1 MPFGCHAARSSG
13 LSSGCWPHLFEMIDD
28 ESVLIIG
35 NDTGQIFRDSLFLP
49 SFFFLHFFLSYLLM
63 FSFAFPPGFFSFVL
77 CFFLFTIF
85 FFFYMS
91 FIPYSHAPATLK
103 KILHIYLFHNMSVS
117 QPYKMLAGYQYK
129 FSMANS
135 ELSSRLYY
143 EPRSLPLIVVIR
155 SPMMFM
161 NTIRAVLSNCDT

>member
-13 LSSGCWPHLFEMIDD
+13 LSLGCWPHLFEMIDD
-28 ESVLIIG
+28 ESVLIIA

-63 FSFAFPPGFFSFVL
+63 FSFAFPPGFFCPMFL
-77 CFFLFTIF
+77 PFHHIFLFLHVF
-85 FFFYMS
+85 
-91 FIPYSHAPATLK
+91 HTLFPHPRYIKK
-103 KILHIYLFHNMSVS
+103 KILHIYLFHNMSAS
-117 QPYKMLAGYQYK
+117 HPYKMLAGYQYK
-129 FSMANS
+129 FSLANS

-155 SPMMFM
+155 SPMMFI

>member
-1 MPFGCHAARSSG
+1 
-13 LSSGCWPHLFEMIDD
+13 
-28 ESVLIIG
+28 
-35 NDTGQIFRDSLFLP
+35 
-49 SFFFLHFFLSYLLM
+49 
-63 FSFAFPPGFFSFVL
+63 
-77 CFFLFTIF
+77 
-85 FFFYMS
+85 
-91 FIPYSHAPATLK
+91 
-103 KILHIYLFHNMSVS
+103 MSVS